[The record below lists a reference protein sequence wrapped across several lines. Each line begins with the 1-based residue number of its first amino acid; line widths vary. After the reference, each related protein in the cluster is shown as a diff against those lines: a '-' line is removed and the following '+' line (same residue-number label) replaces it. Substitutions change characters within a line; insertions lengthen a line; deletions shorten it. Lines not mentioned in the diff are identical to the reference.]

1 MKEMRQ
7 GQRGFGVVALSLLV
21 ALALSAPVAA
31 QEAQQIEVS
40 GTVTGPDGGPLA
52 GVTVRIRGTTTS
64 TLTDAAGK
72 YTLTVPPDG
81 VLLFAAI
88 GYRGAGQS
96 VAGRTTIDVAME
108 RVITVLP
115 EVVVTGYTAQRR
127 GDITGAV
134 SSVDV
139 DNTAKQTSV
148 SAFQRLGGAVPG
160 VTVENSGSPG
170 ARSTV
175 RIRGIGSF
183 QNNDPLTIVDGTP
196 VQDTYLN
203 WLSPDEI
210 ESITVL
216 KDASAASIYGSQAGN
231 GVIIIQTKR
240 GRPGQR
246 KVTLDVRT
254 GVASPVKG
262 ADSYLIQNALDSFQV
277 VKTANTNAG
286 LAVPKNIFGDPNNPT
301 VPDFIWPN
309 DGVGQSC
316 RAAGPTC
323 TTIVDPSTYAVTADG
338 ARLIM
343 PGSAGTNWWKAV
355 FGTGQVR
362 DANLA
367 ISGGGADNA
376 YHVSFNYLDQE
387 GTAAFTRLQRGGARP
402 VAGAGGQGRGRE
414 TLVSCGQRWGARV
427 PLDRR
432 GAVFKEQL

>member
-7 GQRGFGVVALSLLV
+7 GQRAFGVVALSLLV
-21 ALALSAPVAA
+21 ALALSAPAAA
-31 QEAQQIEVS
+31 QEAQQIEVT
-40 GTVTGPDGGPLA
+40 GTVTGPDGGPLS

-72 YTLTVPPDG
+72 YTLTVPSDG

-88 GYRGAGQS
+88 GYRGTGQS
-96 VAGRTTIDVAME
+96 VGGRTSIDVAME

-148 SAFQRLGGAVPG
+148 SAFQRRGGAVPG

-216 KDASAASIYGSQAGN
+216 KDASAASI
-231 GVIIIQTKR
+231 
-240 GRPGQR
+240 
-246 KVTLDVRT
+246 
-254 GVASPVKG
+254 
-262 ADSYLIQNALDSFQV
+262 
-277 VKTANTNAG
+277 
-286 LAVPKNIFGDPNNPT
+286 
-301 VPDFIWPN
+301 
-309 DGVGQSC
+309 
-316 RAAGPTC
+316 
-323 TTIVDPSTYAVTADG
+323 
-338 ARLIM
+338 
-343 PGSAGTNWWKAV
+343 
-355 FGTGQVR
+355 
-362 DANLA
+362 
-367 ISGGGADNA
+367 
-376 YHVSFNYLDQE
+376 
-387 GTAAFTRLQRGGARP
+387 
-402 VAGAGGQGRGRE
+402 
-414 TLVSCGQRWGARV
+414 
-427 PLDRR
+427 
-432 GAVFKEQL
+432 